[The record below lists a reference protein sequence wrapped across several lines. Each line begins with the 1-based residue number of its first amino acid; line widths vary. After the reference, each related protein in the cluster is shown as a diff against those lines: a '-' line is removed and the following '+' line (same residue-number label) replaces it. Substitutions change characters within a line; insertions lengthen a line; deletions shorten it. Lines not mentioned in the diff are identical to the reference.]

1 MKPHVVCW
9 QTSLIR
15 TDGAL
20 NAIDMPN
27 LFSANR
33 QQFPGF
39 LPTLPFF
46 VGCFYASWQKNF
58 MADFETSPFA
68 CQRPKHR
75 SIFLC
80 QRVKLVPMRLIS
92 SAVHVAAH
100 SLAMICFETGHYG
113 SCLP

>member
-68 CQRPKHR
+68 LP
-75 SIFLC
+75 
-80 QRVKLVPMRLIS
+80 
-92 SAVHVAAH
+92 AAKASVNFFMPARKACANASH
-100 SLAMICFETGHYG
+100 FIRRARGGAFFGNDLF
-113 SCLP
+113 